1 VPRSRRT
8 SHDETSRYRFTSSDL
23 FAVLLLVGWCV
34 LGIVK
39 ISHDVSEYHAQQ
51 AAMAAF
57 ATRYPAATLRL
68 FPQPGAPSAEAL
80 YDPASGQWLL
90 GEVAGYLLTLV
101 VVAVGCKRVR
111 RRRVNVEVKWIETPG
126 RRAATQ
132 RRATA
137 VSSSGAAPGNVAADR
152 LSVIIWN
159 DHVARL
165 EKERA

>member
-34 LGIVK
+34 LGVVK
-39 ISHDVSEYHAQQ
+39 ISHDVSEYRGQQ
-51 AAMAAF
+51 AAMTAF
-57 ATRYPAATLRL
+57 ATRYPAAALRL
-68 FPQPGAPSAEAL
+68 FSQPGTPSAEVP
-80 YDPASGQWLL
+80 YDPAPERWLL

-101 VVAVGCKRVR
+101 VVALGCQRVR
-111 RRRVNVEVKWIETPG
+111 RPRVNVEVKWVETPG
-126 RRAATQ
+126 DRAATR
-132 RRATA
+132 RRANG
-137 VSSSGAAPGNVAADR
+137 VSPGPATGNVAADR

>member
-1 VPRSRRT
+1 
-8 SHDETSRYRFTSSDL
+8 
-23 FAVLLLVGWCV
+23 VLLLVGWCV
-34 LGIVK
+34 LGVVK
-39 ISHDVSEYHAQQ
+39 ISHDVSEYRAQQ
-51 AAMAAF
+51 AATAAF
-57 ATRYPAATLRL
+57 ATRYPAATLHL
-68 FPQPGAPSAEAL
+68 FPQPGTPRAEAP

-111 RRRVNVEVKWIETPG
+111 QRRVNVEVKWIETPG
-126 RRAATQ
+126 RRAAT
-132 RRATA
+132 RSRATTT
-137 VSSSGAAPGNVAADR
+137 SSPGIAPGNVAADR

>member
-1 VPRSRRT
+1 MPRSRRI
-8 SHDETSRYRFTSSDL
+8 SHGETSRYRFTSSDL

-34 LGIVK
+34 LGVVK
-39 ISHDVSEYHAQQ
+39 ITHDVSEYRAQQ
-51 AAMAAF
+51 AAAAAF

-68 FPQPGAPSAEAL
+68 FLQPGTPSAEAL

-101 VVAVGCKRVR
+101 VVAVGCTRVR

-126 RRAATQ
+126 RQVATQ
-132 RRATA
+132 HRATA
-137 VSSSGAAPGNVAADR
+137 VSPPVAATGNVAADR